1 MALSTDLI
9 SQFVKVTKDETKD
22 NKGSTVYGEVVK
34 HNGKDYVKIDG
45 SDLLTPISSSSIVVD
60 DGERVA
66 TLIKD
71 HTATVTGNITSPA
84 GTDKSVQNVS
94 QKVTELYSVVAEK
107 ATFEQLEAEK
117 ARIDDLVADN
127 VTIKEQLTADSADI
141 RDLKAK
147 DVTIEGK
154 LTAAE
159 ANIENLNTKKLDA
172 SVADIKYAT
181 IDNLNATNADVH
193 NLNADY
199 GEFKKAT
206 AEDLTAKQAT
216 IEKLKTD
223 KLDASEA
230 EIKYA
235 TIENLNAESAK
246 IGSLQADY
254 GEFKKA
260 TVEDLT
266 TQNAD
271 IEKLKTD
278 KLDAANA
285 AITYATIDFAN
296 INEAAVQKLF
306 SDSGIIKDLV
316 VSEGKI
322 TGELVGVTIKGD
334 LIEGGTV
341 VADKLVVKGENGLYY
356 KLNTDGVTTEA
367 EQTDYNSLNGQVIA
381 AKSITATKISVDD
394 LVAFGATIGGFN
406 ITDSAIYSG
415 AKGGVDSGIQG
426 VYLDKTGQMAI
437 GDGNNYLKYYKDQ
450 NGVYKLEISASSVKF
465 GSSSKNL
472 ENVVSDIQD
481 KANTA
486 EQNSSN
492 ALNKAN
498 SASDKVDD
506 LQQRADSG
514 EFKGDKG
521 DTGATG
527 NGVKSSEVTY
537 QASTSGT
544 TIPTG
549 TWSTSIPSVAAG
561 SYLWTKTV
569 LTYTN
574 GSTTT
579 SYSVGKMGNTG
590 AKGDKGETGTAGKG
604 IKSTAITYQA
614 WPNGTSTPT
623 GTWSSSP
630 PATSASNPYLWT
642 RTIITYTDNSTST
655 SYSVGSTPEG
665 IVIGGR
671 NLFLQTKTFSA
682 PWVCFGSSAALTVD
696 TDGFWYSR
704 LRNTWTN
711 YIYQTLVLESTTY
724 TISFYAKADSDVYLE
739 IKDDS
744 ANNVFLNGTVIN
756 TTDWS
761 KYSVLI
767 KPTKL
772 QSTPRIAFLTR
783 QDASDI
789 YIKKIKLEKGNKAT
803 DWTPAPE
810 DVENYTDNAV
820 SDAKTEITREY
831 SSLINETASQISLTV
846 DELSRTVNA
855 NSDSIVHINNSINVT
870 SQDINLVKTTM
881 SNIQNAVNGK
891 VSSDEIKEWA
901 RFDGATLEL
910 GASNQPFKA
919 RLTTTELAF
928 YQGSNKVA
936 WISNNELHILTAI
949 ITQSIGCGNFTF
961 VDEGSMGFSLL

>member
-34 HNGKDYVKIDG
+34 YNNKDYVKIDG

-66 TLIKD
+66 ILIKD
-71 HTATVTGNITSPA
+71 HNATVTGNITSPA

-159 ANIENLNTKKLDA
+159 ANIENLETKKLDA

-181 IDNLNATNADVH
+181 IENLNATNADVH
-193 NLNADY
+193 NLT
-199 GEFKKAT
+199 GEFADFKVAT
-206 AEDLTAKQAT
+206 VDRLNANDAS
-216 IEKLKTD
+216 IESLQTN
-223 KLDASEA
+223 KLDAKDA
-230 EIKYA
+230 DIKYA
-235 TIENLNAESAK
+235 N
-246 IGSLQADY
+246 
-254 GEFKKA
+254 
-260 TVEDLT
+260 
-266 TQNAD
+266 
-271 IEKLKTD
+271 
-278 KLDAANA
+278 
-285 AITYATIDFAN
+285 IDFSN

-306 SDSGIIKDLV
+306 SDSGIIKDLI

-341 VADKLVVKGENGLYY
+341 VADKLVVKGEDGLYY

-367 EQTDYNSLNGQVIA
+367 EQTEYNSLNGQVIT
-381 AKSITATKISVDD
+381 AKSITATKIAVDD
-394 LVAFGATIGGFN
+394 LVAFGATIGGFKISTN
-406 ITDSAIYSG
+406 SIYSG
-415 AKGGVDSGIQG
+415 VKESVNNTTRGIYMDNQ
-426 VYLDKTGQMAI
+426 GQMAV
-437 GDGNNYLKYYKDQ
+437 GDSQNFIKYYKDE
-450 NGVYKLEISASSVKF
+450 NGAYKLDISAKSIKF
-465 GSSSKNL
+465 G
-472 ENVVSDIQD
+472 
-481 KANTA
+481 A
-486 EQNSSN
+486 
-492 ALNKAN
+492 
-498 SASDKVDD
+498 
-506 LQQRADSG
+506 
-514 EFKGDKG
+514 
-521 DTGATG
+521 
-527 NGVKSSEVTY
+527 
-537 QASTSGT
+537 SGT
-544 TIPTG
+544 
-549 TWSTSIPSVAAG
+549 SVEDAI
-561 SYLWTKTV
+561 K
-569 LTYTN
+569 
-574 GSTTT
+574 
-579 SYSVGKMGNTG
+579 NT
-590 AKGDKGETGTAGKG
+590 
-604 IKSTAITYQA
+604 
-614 WPNGTSTPT
+614 
-623 GTWSSSP
+623 
-630 PATSASNPYLWT
+630 
-642 RTIITYTDNSTST
+642 
-655 SYSVGSTPEG
+655 
-665 IVIGGR
+665 
-671 NLFLQTKTFSA
+671 
-682 PWVCFGSSAALTVD
+682 
-696 TDGFWYSR
+696 
-704 LRNTWTN
+704 
-711 YIYQTLVLESTTY
+711 
-724 TISFYAKADSDVYLE
+724 
-739 IKDDS
+739 
-744 ANNVFLNGTVIN
+744 
-756 TTDWS
+756 
-761 KYSVLI
+761 
-767 KPTKL
+767 
-772 QSTPRIAFLTR
+772 
-783 QDASDI
+783 
-789 YIKKIKLEKGNKAT
+789 
-803 DWTPAPE
+803 
-810 DVENYTDNAV
+810 ENYTDNAV

-846 DELSRTVNA
+846 DELSRTVNS

-949 ITQSIGCGNFTF
+949 ITQSIGVGNFTF

>member
-45 SDLLTPISSSSIVVD
+45 SDLLTPVSSASIAVD

-66 TLIKD
+66 ILIKD
-71 HTATVTGNITSPA
+71 HNATVTGNITSPA

-107 ATFEQLEAEK
+107 ATFDQLEAEK

-147 DVTIEGK
+147 DVTIEGQ
-154 LTAAE
+154 LTAAN
-159 ANIENLNTKKLDA
+159 ASIENLETKKLDA

-181 IDNLNATNADVH
+181 IENLEATNADVH

-199 GEFKKAT
+199 GTF
-206 AEDLTAKQAT
+206 KQAT
-216 IEKLKTD
+216 VEDLAAKKASIDKLQTD
-223 KLDASEA
+223 KLDASTA
-230 EIKYA
+230 EITYA
-235 TIENLNAESAK
+235 TIENLNSESAK
-246 IGSLQADY
+246 ITSLQSDY

-260 TVEDLT
+260 TVDDLSA
-266 TQNAD
+266 QNAD

-278 KLDAANA
+278 KLDASNA

-296 INEAAVQKLF
+296 INQAAVKKLF

-367 EQTDYNSLNGQVIA
+367 EQTDYNSINGRVIT
-381 AKSITATKISVDD
+381 AKSITATKIAVDD

-415 AKGGVDSGIQG
+415 AKGGVDSNIQG
-426 VYLDKTGQMAI
+426 VYLDKSGQMAI

-472 ENVVSDIQD
+472 ENVVSDIQY

-486 EQNSSN
+486 EQNSSS
-492 ALNKAN
+492 ALDKAT
-498 SASDKVDD
+498 SASNKVDD

-527 NGVKSSEVTY
+527 NGVKSSAVTY

-544 TIPTG
+544 TIPNG

-569 LTYTN
+569 ITYTN

-614 WPNGTSTPT
+614 WSNGTSTPT
-623 GTWSSSP
+623 GTWASSP
-630 PATSASNPYLWT
+630 PSTTAANPYLWT
-642 RTIITYTDNSTST
+642 RTIITYTDNTTST

-671 NLFLQTKTFSA
+671 NLLKQYILAGERCEKIDNLTVKVGTQVGDTYFWLK
-682 PWVCFGSSAALTVD
+682 PHCALTA
-696 TDGFWYSR
+696 G
-704 LRNTWTN
+704 
-711 YIYQTLVLESTTY
+711 ETY
-724 TISFYAKADSDVYLE
+724 TISCEASNVPDGCNWSFGIYSQNSNFELYINKNGKIFATGVM
-739 IKDDS
+739 S
-744 ANNVFLNGTVIN
+744 ANVAPGGTL
-756 TTDWS
+756 
-761 KYSVLI
+761 LI
-767 KPTKL
+767 DDLYGRP
-772 QSTPRIAFLTR
+772 STATNIILTNF
-783 QDASDI
+783 
-789 YIKKIKLEKGNKAT
+789 KLEKGNKAT

-810 DVENYTDNAV
+810 DVENYADNAV

-846 DELSRTVNA
+846 EELTKTVNS

-891 VSSDEIKEWA
+891 VSADEIKEWA

>member
-34 HNGKDYVKIDG
+34 YNNKDYVKIDG

-60 DGERVA
+60 DGERVSI
-66 TLIKD
+66 LIKD
-71 HTATVTGNITSPA
+71 HNATVTGNITSPA
-84 GTDKSVQNVS
+84 GTDKSVQNVN

-193 NLNADY
+193 NLT
-199 GEFKKAT
+199 GEFADFKV
-206 AEDLTAKQAT
+206 LTVDRLNANDAN
-216 IEKLKTD
+216 IESLQTN
-223 KLDASEA
+223 KLDAKDA
-230 EIKYA
+230 AIKYA
-235 TIENLNAESAK
+235 N
-246 IGSLQADY
+246 
-254 GEFKKA
+254 
-260 TVEDLT
+260 
-266 TQNAD
+266 
-271 IEKLKTD
+271 
-278 KLDAANA
+278 
-285 AITYATIDFAN
+285 IDFSN

-367 EQTDYNSLNGQVIA
+367 EQTEYNSLNGQVIA
-381 AKSITATKISVDD
+381 AKSITATKIAVDD
-394 LVAFGATIGGFN
+394 LVAFGATIGGFKMS
-406 ITDSAIYSG
+406 TDSIYSG
-415 AKGGVDSGIQG
+415 VKESVNNTTRGIYMDNQ
-426 VYLDKTGQMAI
+426 GQMAV
-437 GDGNNYLKYYKDQ
+437 GDSQNFVKYYKDE
-450 NGVYKLEISASSVKF
+450 NGDYRLEISAKSIKF
-465 GSSSKNL
+465 G
-472 ENVVSDIQD
+472 
-481 KANTA
+481 A
-486 EQNSSN
+486 SN
-492 ALNKAN
+492 ASIEDAI
-498 SASDKVDD
+498 SD
-506 LQQRADSG
+506 S
-514 EFKGDKG
+514 
-521 DTGATG
+521 
-527 NGVKSSEVTY
+527 
-537 QASTSGT
+537 
-544 TIPTG
+544 
-549 TWSTSIPSVAAG
+549 
-561 SYLWTKTV
+561 
-569 LTYTN
+569 
-574 GSTTT
+574 
-579 SYSVGKMGNTG
+579 
-590 AKGDKGETGTAGKG
+590 
-604 IKSTAITYQA
+604 
-614 WPNGTSTPT
+614 
-623 GTWSSSP
+623 
-630 PATSASNPYLWT
+630 
-642 RTIITYTDNSTST
+642 
-655 SYSVGSTPEG
+655 
-665 IVIGGR
+665 
-671 NLFLQTKTFSA
+671 
-682 PWVCFGSSAALTVD
+682 
-696 TDGFWYSR
+696 
-704 LRNTWTN
+704 
-711 YIYQTLVLESTTY
+711 
-724 TISFYAKADSDVYLE
+724 
-739 IKDDS
+739 
-744 ANNVFLNGTVIN
+744 
-756 TTDWS
+756 
-761 KYSVLI
+761 
-767 KPTKL
+767 
-772 QSTPRIAFLTR
+772 
-783 QDASDI
+783 
-789 YIKKIKLEKGNKAT
+789 
-803 DWTPAPE
+803 
-810 DVENYTDNAV
+810 
-820 SDAKTEITREY
+820 KTEITREY
-831 SSLINETASQISLTV
+831 SSLINETASQISSTV

-870 SQDINLVKTTM
+870 SQDINFVKTTM

-949 ITQSIGCGNFTF
+949 ITQSIGVGNFTF

>member
-60 DGERVA
+60 DGERA
-66 TLIKD
+66 SILIKD
-71 HTATVTGNITSPA
+71 HTATITGNVTSPA

-117 ARIDDLVADN
+117 ARIDNLVADN

-159 ANIENLNTKKLDA
+159 ADIGNLETKKLDA

-181 IDNLNATNADVH
+181 IENLNATNADVH

-206 AEDLTAKQAT
+206 AEDLTAKQAN

-246 IGSLQADY
+246 IGSLQSDY

-260 TVEDLT
+260 AVEDLSA
-266 TQNAD
+266 QNAD

-296 INEAAVQKLF
+296 INKAAVQKLF

-381 AKSITATKISVDD
+381 AKSITATKIAVDD

-472 ENVVSDIQD
+472 ENVVSDIQN

-544 TIPTG
+544 TMPTG
-549 TWSTSIPSVAAG
+549 TWSTSIPTVAAG

-630 PATSASNPYLWT
+630 PAASASNPYLWT

-671 NLFLQTKTFSA
+671 NLLLNSKNIYWTLETANPPASTITASLSEFFYNSKEKTFVVSA
-682 PWVCFGSSAALTVD
+682 DVKSS
-696 TDGFWYSR
+696 TDGLIAEFT
-704 LRNTWTN
+704 LRTDGGTWASNAGNLTCTKEWARR
-711 YIYQTLVLESTTY
+711 YAILMLQDSY
-724 TISFYAKADSDVYLE
+724 TPNDIRSGGLNLYLR
-739 IKDDS
+739 
-744 ANNVFLNGTVIN
+744 
-756 TTDWS
+756 
-761 KYSVLI
+761 
-767 KPTKL
+767 
-772 QSTPRIAFLTR
+772 QSGKIEV
-783 QDASDI
+783 
-789 YIKKIKLEKGNKAT
+789 KNIKLELGNKAT

-846 DELSRTVNA
+846 DELTKTVNS

-949 ITQSIGCGNFTF
+949 ITQSIGVGNFTF

>member
-9 SQFVKVTKDETKD
+9 SQFVKVTKDKTKD

-34 HNGKDYVKIDG
+34 YNNKDYVKIDG

-60 DGERVA
+60 DGERVSI
-66 TLIKD
+66 LIKD
-71 HTATVTGNITSPA
+71 HNATVTGNVTSPA

-159 ANIENLNTKKLDA
+159 ANIENLETKKLDA

-181 IDNLNATNADVH
+181 IENLNATNADVH
-193 NLNADY
+193 NLT
-199 GEFKKAT
+199 GEFADFKVAT
-206 AEDLTAKQAT
+206 VDRLNANDAS
-216 IEKLKTD
+216 IESLQTN
-223 KLDASEA
+223 KLDAKDA
-230 EIKYA
+230 DIKYA
-235 TIENLNAESAK
+235 N
-246 IGSLQADY
+246 
-254 GEFKKA
+254 
-260 TVEDLT
+260 
-266 TQNAD
+266 
-271 IEKLKTD
+271 
-278 KLDAANA
+278 
-285 AITYATIDFAN
+285 IDFSN

-306 SDSGIIKDLV
+306 SDSGIIKDLI

-367 EQTDYNSLNGQVIA
+367 EQTEYNSLNGQVIT
-381 AKSITATKISVDD
+381 AKSITATKIAVDD
-394 LVAFGATIGGFN
+394 LVAFGATIGGFKISTN
-406 ITDSAIYSG
+406 SIYSG
-415 AKGGVDSGIQG
+415 VKESVNNTTRGIYMDNQGQIAVGDSQNFI
-426 VYLDKTGQMAI
+426 
-437 GDGNNYLKYYKDQ
+437 KYYKDE
-450 NGVYKLEISASSVKF
+450 NGAYKLDISAKSIKF
-465 GSSSKNL
+465 G
-472 ENVVSDIQD
+472 
-481 KANTA
+481 A
-486 EQNSSN
+486 
-492 ALNKAN
+492 
-498 SASDKVDD
+498 
-506 LQQRADSG
+506 
-514 EFKGDKG
+514 
-521 DTGATG
+521 
-527 NGVKSSEVTY
+527 
-537 QASTSGT
+537 SGT
-544 TIPTG
+544 
-549 TWSTSIPSVAAG
+549 SVEDAI
-561 SYLWTKTV
+561 K
-569 LTYTN
+569 
-574 GSTTT
+574 
-579 SYSVGKMGNTG
+579 NT
-590 AKGDKGETGTAGKG
+590 
-604 IKSTAITYQA
+604 
-614 WPNGTSTPT
+614 
-623 GTWSSSP
+623 
-630 PATSASNPYLWT
+630 
-642 RTIITYTDNSTST
+642 
-655 SYSVGSTPEG
+655 
-665 IVIGGR
+665 
-671 NLFLQTKTFSA
+671 
-682 PWVCFGSSAALTVD
+682 
-696 TDGFWYSR
+696 
-704 LRNTWTN
+704 
-711 YIYQTLVLESTTY
+711 
-724 TISFYAKADSDVYLE
+724 
-739 IKDDS
+739 
-744 ANNVFLNGTVIN
+744 
-756 TTDWS
+756 
-761 KYSVLI
+761 
-767 KPTKL
+767 
-772 QSTPRIAFLTR
+772 
-783 QDASDI
+783 
-789 YIKKIKLEKGNKAT
+789 
-803 DWTPAPE
+803 
-810 DVENYTDNAV
+810 ENYTDNAV

-881 SNIQNAVNGK
+881 SNIQNAVDGK

>member
-34 HNGKDYVKIDG
+34 YNNKDYVKIDG

-60 DGERVA
+60 DGERVSI
-66 TLIKD
+66 LIKD
-71 HTATVTGNITSPA
+71 HNATVTGNITSPA

-159 ANIENLNTKKLDA
+159 ANIENLETKKLDA

-181 IDNLNATNADVH
+181 IENLNATNADVH
-193 NLNADY
+193 NLT
-199 GEFKKAT
+199 GEFADFKVAT
-206 AEDLTAKQAT
+206 VDRLNANDAS
-216 IEKLKTD
+216 IESLQTN
-223 KLDASEA
+223 KLDAKDA
-230 EIKYA
+230 DIKYA
-235 TIENLNAESAK
+235 N
-246 IGSLQADY
+246 
-254 GEFKKA
+254 
-260 TVEDLT
+260 
-266 TQNAD
+266 
-271 IEKLKTD
+271 
-278 KLDAANA
+278 
-285 AITYATIDFAN
+285 IDFSN

-306 SDSGIIKDLV
+306 SDSGIIKDLI

-367 EQTDYNSLNGQVIA
+367 EQTEYNSLNGQVIT
-381 AKSITATKISVDD
+381 AKSITATKIAVDD
-394 LVAFGATIGGFN
+394 LVAFGATIGGFKISTN
-406 ITDSAIYSG
+406 SIYSG
-415 AKGGVDSGIQG
+415 VKESVNNTIRGIYMDNQ
-426 VYLDKTGQMAI
+426 GQMAV
-437 GDGNNYLKYYKDQ
+437 GDSQNFIKYYKDE
-450 NGVYKLEISASSVKF
+450 NGAYKLEISAKSIKF
-465 GSSSKNL
+465 G
-472 ENVVSDIQD
+472 
-481 KANTA
+481 A
-486 EQNSSN
+486 
-492 ALNKAN
+492 
-498 SASDKVDD
+498 
-506 LQQRADSG
+506 
-514 EFKGDKG
+514 
-521 DTGATG
+521 
-527 NGVKSSEVTY
+527 
-537 QASTSGT
+537 SGT
-544 TIPTG
+544 
-549 TWSTSIPSVAAG
+549 SVEDAI
-561 SYLWTKTV
+561 K
-569 LTYTN
+569 
-574 GSTTT
+574 
-579 SYSVGKMGNTG
+579 NT
-590 AKGDKGETGTAGKG
+590 
-604 IKSTAITYQA
+604 
-614 WPNGTSTPT
+614 
-623 GTWSSSP
+623 
-630 PATSASNPYLWT
+630 
-642 RTIITYTDNSTST
+642 
-655 SYSVGSTPEG
+655 
-665 IVIGGR
+665 
-671 NLFLQTKTFSA
+671 
-682 PWVCFGSSAALTVD
+682 
-696 TDGFWYSR
+696 
-704 LRNTWTN
+704 
-711 YIYQTLVLESTTY
+711 
-724 TISFYAKADSDVYLE
+724 
-739 IKDDS
+739 
-744 ANNVFLNGTVIN
+744 
-756 TTDWS
+756 
-761 KYSVLI
+761 
-767 KPTKL
+767 
-772 QSTPRIAFLTR
+772 
-783 QDASDI
+783 
-789 YIKKIKLEKGNKAT
+789 
-803 DWTPAPE
+803 
-810 DVENYTDNAV
+810 ENYTDNAV

-949 ITQSIGCGNFTF
+949 ITQSIGVGNFTF

>member
-34 HNGKDYVKIDG
+34 YNNKDYVKIDG

-66 TLIKD
+66 ILIKD
-71 HTATVTGNITSPA
+71 HNATVTGNITSPA

-159 ANIENLNTKKLDA
+159 ANIENLETKKLDA

-181 IDNLNATNADVH
+181 IENLNATNADVH
-193 NLNADY
+193 NLTGDFADFKVATVDRLNAND
-199 GEFKKAT
+199 AN
-206 AEDLTAKQAT
+206 
-216 IEKLKTD
+216 IESLQTN
-223 KLDASEA
+223 KLDAKEA
-230 EIKYA
+230 AIKYA
-235 TIENLNAESAK
+235 N
-246 IGSLQADY
+246 
-254 GEFKKA
+254 
-260 TVEDLT
+260 
-266 TQNAD
+266 
-271 IEKLKTD
+271 
-278 KLDAANA
+278 
-285 AITYATIDFAN
+285 IDFSN

-341 VADKLVVKGENGLYY
+341 VADKLVVKGEDGLYY

-367 EQTDYNSLNGQVIA
+367 EQTEYNSLNGQVIT
-381 AKSITATKISVDD
+381 AKSITATKIAVDD
-394 LVAFGATIGGFN
+394 LVAFGATIGGFK
-406 ITDSAIYSG
+406 ISANSIYSG
-415 AKGGVDSGIQG
+415 VKESVSNTTRGIYMDNQ
-426 VYLDKTGQMAI
+426 GQMAV
-437 GDGNNYLKYYKDQ
+437 GDSQNFIKYYKDE
-450 NGVYKLEISASSVKF
+450 NEAYKLEISAKSIKF
-465 GSSSKNL
+465 G
-472 ENVVSDIQD
+472 
-481 KANTA
+481 A
-486 EQNSSN
+486 SN
-492 ALNKAN
+492 ASIEDAI
-498 SASDKVDD
+498 SD
-506 LQQRADSG
+506 
-514 EFKGDKG
+514 
-521 DTGATG
+521 T
-527 NGVKSSEVTY
+527 
-537 QASTSGT
+537 
-544 TIPTG
+544 
-549 TWSTSIPSVAAG
+549 
-561 SYLWTKTV
+561 
-569 LTYTN
+569 
-574 GSTTT
+574 
-579 SYSVGKMGNTG
+579 
-590 AKGDKGETGTAGKG
+590 
-604 IKSTAITYQA
+604 
-614 WPNGTSTPT
+614 
-623 GTWSSSP
+623 
-630 PATSASNPYLWT
+630 
-642 RTIITYTDNSTST
+642 
-655 SYSVGSTPEG
+655 
-665 IVIGGR
+665 
-671 NLFLQTKTFSA
+671 
-682 PWVCFGSSAALTVD
+682 
-696 TDGFWYSR
+696 
-704 LRNTWTN
+704 
-711 YIYQTLVLESTTY
+711 
-724 TISFYAKADSDVYLE
+724 
-739 IKDDS
+739 
-744 ANNVFLNGTVIN
+744 
-756 TTDWS
+756 
-761 KYSVLI
+761 
-767 KPTKL
+767 
-772 QSTPRIAFLTR
+772 
-783 QDASDI
+783 
-789 YIKKIKLEKGNKAT
+789 
-803 DWTPAPE
+803 
-810 DVENYTDNAV
+810 
-820 SDAKTEITREY
+820 KTEITREY
-831 SSLINETASQISLTV
+831 SSLINETASQISSTV